1 MRKRPGVMLYFDLR
15 PSLKLLSTEDRGRL
29 FDAILDYAELGV
41 VPELD
46 GMLAMAWEFIRPRID
61 KDGERYERQIAQRQY
76 AVYSREAKRRGETPL
91 SFDDWCK
98 SGDSDSYRPIMVDDE
113 SYPNTKPTTD
123 QPQPQRIYNEQH
135 TTQPQFSTAT
145 EGAGAIHTKN
155 PEQEFEDR
163 RRAAIS
169 AVASWL

>member
-1 MRKRPGVMLYFDLR
+1 MGKRPGVMLYFDLR

-76 AVYSREAKRRGETPL
+76 AVYSREAKRRGEIPP

-98 SGDSDSYRPIMVDDE
+98 SADNEDYRPMMADDE
-113 SYPNTKPTTD
+113 SYPTTTPTTT
-123 QPQPQRIYNEQH
+123 QPQLIYNEQH
-135 TTQPQFSTAT
+135 TTPPSTAT
-145 EGAGAIHTKN
+145 RGAGAVYSKTT
-155 PEQEFEDR
+155 EQEFEDL
-163 RRAAIS
+163 RRARMSTLAN
-169 AVASWL
+169 WP